1 MTARI
6 DKAPSADQA
15 AINNVAAGPSVLTG
29 GGLPVKEEPPGKGGE
44 KRGPGVAESNDAH
57 APTHIDLNLLLTF
70 QPSESTYPS
79 AIW

>member
-1 MTARI
+1 MTARK
-6 DKAPSADQA
+6 DNAPAADQA
-15 AINNVAAGPSVLTG
+15 ANNVNAGSSVLTG

-44 KRGPGVAESNDAH
+44 KRCFGVAESNDAH

-70 QPSESTYPS
+70 QPSESTYPP